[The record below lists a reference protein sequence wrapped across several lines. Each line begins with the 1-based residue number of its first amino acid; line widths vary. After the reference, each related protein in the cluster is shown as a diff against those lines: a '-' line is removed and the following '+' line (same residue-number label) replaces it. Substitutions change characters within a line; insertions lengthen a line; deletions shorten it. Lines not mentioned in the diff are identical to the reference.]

1 MLHKTLVFSLCCLLP
16 LGAETLSQGERD
28 RAMSHL
34 HATRKLFLDA
44 TASLSDAQ
52 WKFKSGPDRWSVAEC
67 AEHLTESETFLRGL
81 LTNTLAKSPVDE
93 TKRAARQKDRDA
105 MDLKV
110 AAMIS
115 DRSQKAQ
122 APEPLRPSGKLGS
135 QTQVIDMFRQRRD
148 ETITMAEQT
157 KEDLRGRFA
166 TLGPGFELDLY
177 QMLFM
182 ISAHTER
189 HVKQMREVMADP
201 NFPKR

>member
-1 MLHKTLVFSLCCLLP
+1 MLHKTLLFSLCCLFP

-34 HATRKLFLDA
+34 HATRKLFVDA
-44 TASLSDAQ
+44 TANLSEAQ
-52 WKFKSGPDRWSVAEC
+52 WKFKSAPDRWSVAEC

-81 LTNTLAKSPVDE
+81 LTATLAKSPVDE
-93 TKRAARQKDRDA
+93 GKRAAREKDRAA
-105 MDLKV
+105 MDAKV
-110 AAMIS
+110 PAMIS

-122 APEPLRPSGKLGS
+122 APEPLRPTGKLGS
-135 QTQVIDMFRQRRD
+135 QGQVVDTFRQRRD
-148 ETITMAEQT
+148 ETIAMVEQT
-157 KEDLRGRFA
+157 KEDLRGRYFA
-166 TLGPGFELDLY
+166 LGGAMEIDLY

-182 ISAHTER
+182 ISGHTER

>member
-1 MLHKTLVFSLCCLLP
+1 MLQKVLGFSLCCLLP

-34 HATRKLFLDA
+34 HATRKLFVDA
-44 TASLSDAQ
+44 TANLSEAQ
-52 WKFKSGPDRWSVAEC
+52 WKFKAAPDRWSVAEC
-67 AEHLTESETFLRGL
+67 AEHLAESETFLRGL
-81 LTNTLAKSPVDE
+81 LTTTLAKAPVDE
-93 TKRAARQKDRDA
+93 TKRAARLKDRDA

-122 APEPLRPSGKLGS
+122 APEPLRPSGKFT
-135 QTQVIDMFRQRRD
+135 TQAQVVDAFRQRRD
-148 ETITMAEQT
+148 ETIAMAEKTQD
-157 KEDLRGRFA
+157 DLRGRFA
-166 TLGPGFELDLY
+166 ALGPGFELDLY

-182 ISAHTER
+182 ISGHTER

-201 NFPKR
+201 KFPTK

>member
-34 HATRKLFLDA
+34 HATRKLFVDA

-93 TKRAARQKDRDA
+93 PKRAARQKDRDA

-135 QTQVIDMFRQRRD
+135 QAQVVDMFRQRRD